1 MYTFHEIFI
10 GLTLDVFASQLFHDF
25 GRENSWCESSPEDGV
40 ELVVK
45 SSHPHLAEVPVWV
58 DDGLPL
64 HFALGLAAQHDVRS
78 LGLFKHDGRVG
89 QRYATADL
97 NQMHISLFSYLF
109 LYISTLYKYFTY
121 IPNPLFSY
129 RWGIPVNLQYEIQH
143 FVLRP
148 NVWLSKTGNIERKTA
163 FQCKIL

>member
-1 MYTFHEIFI
+1 MPEKCPNDNPRYTFLGKFRKQCTLFTKKCALFFTNFLKKFHLKKVIFALSI
-10 GLTLDVFASQLFHDF
+10 GRTLDVFASQLFHDF

-97 NQMHISLFSYLF
+97 NQMHIFF
-109 LYISTLYKYFTY
+109 HFHTFFFT
-121 IPNPLFSY
+121 
-129 RWGIPVNLQYEIQH
+129 
-143 FVLRP
+143 
-148 NVWLSKTGNIERKTA
+148 
-163 FQCKIL
+163 